1 MKYELNYDADA
12 CGTSYK
18 GQINISYNTLVEIFG
33 KPDPM
38 QSDGYKTDAEWVIK
52 FEDGSVATIYNWKDG
67 YNYLGAEGLAVEN
80 ITDWH
85 IGGFDN
91 KVVDYIKDIIHK
103 HEEVE

>member
-1 MKYELNYDADA
+1 MKYELDYDANVNS
-12 CGTSYK
+12 TSYK
-18 GQINISYNTLVEIFG
+18 GEIKVSYDTLVEVFG
-33 KPDPM
+33 EPDPYKT
-38 QSDGYKTDAEWVIK
+38 DGYKTDAEWVIK